1 MPPAVEVQ
9 SFSTEPPGKFP
20 LSLTR
25 TPVIGLRVSPG
36 QLLSDILNLY
46 LQRPLSHVWSL
57 LQVLGPGLRKMTFR
71 GIQLSLALMG
81 EWVVFCSQG
90 WQGSVTP
97 FLMLLPSPQV
107 KGGKGEVGGPSL
119 SVH

>member
-1 MPPAVEVQ
+1 
-9 SFSTEPPGKFP
+9 
-20 LSLTR
+20 
-25 TPVIGLRVSPG
+25 
-36 QLLSDILNLY
+36 
-46 LQRPLSHVWSL
+46 
-57 LQVLGPGLRKMTFR
+57 MTFQ

-97 FLMLLPSPQV
+97 FLMPLPSPQV